1 MIIIN
6 GMVCWVG
13 TSWAGWQEHQDHA
26 GCKIINWSR
35 ADGHEHTEC
44 AIETAANG
52 AGLADS
58 GQQAAIGELASLRAA
73 RIQAR
78 ALAVP
83 LGGAAGSDGLTRLA
97 VPEHALEPGS
107 RSCNHPAVR
116 LAQVIFPVAQQH
128 PLRFVQRG
136 PPGLLAPFGVASH
149 LDVTPTRSTVNVN
162 PRRAVSGRGC
172 E

>member
-1 MIIIN
+1 MQDVRATMIIIN

-13 TSWAGWQEHQDHA
+13 TSWAGWQERQDHA

-58 GQQAAIGELASLRAA
+58 GQQAAIGELVNLRAA

-97 VPEHALEPGS
+97 VPGTRAGARQLFVHSREGAASAGDLPGG
-107 RSCNHPAVR
+107 PA
-116 LAQVIFPVAQQH
+116 APVPVCAA
-128 PLRFVQRG
+128 G
-136 PPGLLAPFGVASH
+136 
-149 LDVTPTRSTVNVN
+149 TTRSPRTV
-162 PRRAVSGRGC
+162 RRCIAP
-172 E
+172 